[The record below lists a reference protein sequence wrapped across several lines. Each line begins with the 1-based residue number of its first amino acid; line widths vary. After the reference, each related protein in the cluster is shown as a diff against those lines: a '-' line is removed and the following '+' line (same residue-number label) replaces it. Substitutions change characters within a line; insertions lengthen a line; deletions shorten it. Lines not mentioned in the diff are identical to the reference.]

1 MKIALFVTVL
11 LFSTSV
17 FLFQNCS
24 KGGFTLTDDAQF
36 RSDCEQDPNISE
48 DCYNREEEFFDKQL
62 GQVTNPTDIL
72 FVLDNSISMEVIAN
86 SMRDGFNSITAG
98 QYPPDTK
105 MAVTYMS
112 PAKVNDD
119 DTIDYA
125 NVHPILTAETAA
137 LIINSPGYMNFVSK
151 DGLDN
156 YRTLLPTLLEK
167 TVAFNFNISIAEFT
181 VLYPEIDYKD
191 PQYGITVTK
200 DNLKLQLKYNP
211 DFPMTDIKKN
221 TNPNAVDARK
231 KLFAY
236 KVSRPGCSE
245 TWFSPNTLDT
255 SGVTCLA
262 AAVQLAPIGTGIEAG
277 IVTLEQ
283 FLKKSS
289 SESKKLFRDNAKVN
303 IVLVSDTHE
312 SGYEDATFTTDL
324 YFGTPG
330 ARKIRPVLGDLQAAI
345 QQNNPLVSSFKV
357 HGIVPMPEKG
367 NPLLEGLNYD
377 PNGIPTDPLQ
387 SSVSGEGLNGFAYL
401 PFICS
406 TGGLAVHAA
415 SNNWSQVAQSIV
427 AEAKYAGN
435 VVVTTKQTFKKLLK
449 VSVNNIEY
457 DLNTII
463 LSTDMKSFSIRLD
476 DSSVPQV
483 KIAVTYERQI

>member
-1 MKIALFVTVL
+1 MTVFVLATI
-11 LFSTSV
+11 FSTSI

-24 KGGFTLTDDAQF
+24 DRGFTLTNDAQF

-48 DCYNREEEFFDKQL
+48 QCYNRAFEVVDKQL
-62 GQVTNPTDIL
+62 SQVTNPTDIL

-86 SMRDGFNSITAG
+86 SVRDGFNSITAG

-112 PAKVNDD
+112 PARVNDD

-125 NVHPILTAETAA
+125 NLHPVLNAETAA

-151 DGLDN
+151 DGLDQ
-156 YRTLLPTLLEK
+156 YRNNLPTLLDK
-167 TVAFNFNISIAEFT
+167 TTAFNFNISIAEFT
-181 VLYPEIDYKD
+181 ILYPTIDYND
-191 PQYGITVTK
+191 PLNGIIKKTDNVT
-200 DNLKLQLKYNP
+200 LQLKYNP
-211 DFPMTDIKKN
+211 AYPMTDSKRN

-236 KVSRPGCSE
+236 KVSKQGC
-245 TWFSPNTLDT
+245 TDAWFIPSATDAL
-255 SGVTCLA
+255 GATCLS
-262 AAVQLAPIGTGIEAG
+262 AAVQLAPIGTAIEAG

-289 SESKKLFRDNAKVN
+289 TEGKKLFRDNAKVN

-312 SGYEDATFTTDL
+312 SGYEDSALTTDI

-330 ARKIRPVLGDLQAAI
+330 ARKTRPVLGDLQAAI
-345 QQNNPLVSSFKV
+345 QQNNPLVSSFKI
-357 HGIVPMPEKG
+357 HGIIPMPELG

-377 PNGIPTDPLQ
+377 PAGIPTDPLQ
-387 SSVSGEGLNGFAYL
+387 SVVSGEGLNGFAYL
-401 PFICS
+401 PFIRS

-415 SNNWSQVAQSIV
+415 NSNWSQVAQSIV
-427 AEAKYAGN
+427 AETKYSGN
-435 VVVTTKQTFKKLLK
+435 VVVTTQQKFKRLLK
-449 VSVNNIEY
+449 VTVNKVDY
-457 DLNTII
+457 DLNKII
-463 LSTDMKSFSIRLD
+463 VSTDMKSFSIRLN
-476 DSSVPQV
+476 DSTVPQV
-483 KIAVTYERQI
+483 KIEVQYEREI